1 MLNITGH
8 MNYAKYVQ
16 NVIDILTRMIM
27 ILALKSKRI
36 STLDR

>member
-8 MNYAKYVQ
+8 MNYAKHVQ